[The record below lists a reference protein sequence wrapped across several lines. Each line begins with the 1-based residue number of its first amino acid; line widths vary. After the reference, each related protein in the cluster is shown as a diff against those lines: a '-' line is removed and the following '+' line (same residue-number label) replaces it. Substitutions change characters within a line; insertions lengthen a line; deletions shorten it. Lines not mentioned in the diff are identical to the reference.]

1 MGDTTRLYI
10 VDGHNNF
17 ASPSSGDSGN
27 DACASDAPALPMNR
41 VTRVRVVMNAT
52 RVAVYYNDT
61 LVCTEP
67 RNDRSIFMG
76 ASVYVG
82 DPWYPPARAMVSNL
96 YISNIAA
103 VKPIDTVELSVAVS
117 ALNASISASLA
128 SQLNTSVRHT

>member
-96 YISNIAA
+96 SQSLPRAIQSHVAA
-103 VKPIDTVELSVAVS
+103 TC
-117 ALNASISASLA
+117 
-128 SQLNTSVRHT
+128 NTSGLCAIQY

>member
-76 ASVYVG
+76 ASVPLHVVSCTAGEDAHLGTPITTLRNSVG
-82 DPWYPPARAMVSNL
+82 ILSSLRAAMKRVQS
-96 YISNIAA
+96 
-103 VKPIDTVELSVAVS
+103 TF
-117 ALNASISASLA
+117 
-128 SQLNTSVRHT
+128 